1 MVLENRRLAQS
12 SFIVFVDMISFSVQ
26 LVHFHPF
33 CLRCFIENVTTC
45 ENLLKK
51 IDISRSISR
60 RNPLKREIQGNAS

>member
-26 LVHFHPF
+26 LVNFHTF
-33 CLRCFIENVTTC
+33 CLRCFIENDTNR

-51 IDISRSISR
+51 IDISRSVSR
-60 RNPLKREIQGNAS
+60 RNPLNREITL